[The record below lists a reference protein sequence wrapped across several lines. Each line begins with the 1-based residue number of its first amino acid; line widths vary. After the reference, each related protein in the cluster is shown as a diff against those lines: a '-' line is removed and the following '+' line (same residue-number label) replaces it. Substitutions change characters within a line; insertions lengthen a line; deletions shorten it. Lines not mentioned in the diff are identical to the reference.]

1 MAEFAACAAVLG
13 LLLLGTATISSYQE
27 VQRRSVIAAR
37 EAAFEGAWLAGRA
50 GSRPLQ
56 DQLAQQHFSD
66 PGLTDPTGQAA
77 VVDPEAVRLTGSDT
91 QLSGQAAIATRLLLT
106 PLRTAG
112 GFLGGDFDLD
122 ERGMRAGLVSTDIV
136 GADHLPAPFR
146 DLQLRFDQR
155 YALLADAWNAGSP
168 QHVARRAGGLVP
180 GRTLSSMSSIWRGL
194 LAPVSLLEPSLQRLC
209 LGVIEPDR
217 IPEDRLDEGVA
228 TGVTC

>member
-1 MAEFAACAAVLG
+1 MAEFAACAAVLA
-13 LLLLGTATISSYQE
+13 LLLLGTATISGYQE
-27 VQRRSVIAAR
+27 VQRRGVVAAR

-56 DQLAQQHFSD
+56 EQLAQQHFSD
-66 PGLTDPTGQAA
+66 PGLMDATGRAA
-77 VVDPEAVRLTGSDT
+77 VVDPDAVRLSGDDT
-91 QLSGQAAIATRLLLT
+91 QLAGQAALATRVLLT
-106 PLRTAG
+106 PLRTVG

-122 ERGMRAGLVSTDIV
+122 DRGMRSGVISADIV

-146 DLQLRFDQR
+146 DLPLRFEQR

-180 GRTLSSMSSIWRGL
+180 GRALSSISGVWRGL

-209 LGVIEPDR
+209 LGVVEPDR
-217 IPEDRLDEGVA
+217 VPEDRLGEGAA